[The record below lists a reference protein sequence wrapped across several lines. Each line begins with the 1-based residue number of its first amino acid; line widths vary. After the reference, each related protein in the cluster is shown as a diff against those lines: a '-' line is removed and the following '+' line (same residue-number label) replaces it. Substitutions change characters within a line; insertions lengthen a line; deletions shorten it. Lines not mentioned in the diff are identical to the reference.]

1 MSVQFARK
9 LFTTAEYH
17 QMIEAGVFNED
28 DRIELIEGEF
38 YEMSPIGPRHAAAV
52 NRLSRVLNLQISD
65 IAIVSV
71 QNPVE
76 LSRYSEPQPDITVLK
91 WRDDFYSQSHPSPS
105 DVLIAIEVSDTTQDR
120 DRGFKIP
127 VYARAGLAE
136 AWLVDLFNDCVEIY
150 LRPANGKYQDRKIIT
165 RGQAIASHS
174 IPQLQLSVDDI
185 LG

>member
-52 NRLSRVLNLQISD
+52 NRLTRVLSIQLSD
-65 IAIVSV
+65 SAIVSV

-76 LSRYSEPQPDITVLK
+76 LSLHSEPQPDITVLK
-91 WRDDFYSQSHPSPS
+91 WRDDFYSQSHPQPS

-136 AWLVDLFNDCVEIY
+136 AWLIDLFNDCIEIY
-150 LRPANGKYQDRKIIT
+150 YQPANGKYQDKKIVN
-165 RGQAIASHS
+165 RGQAIVSPS
-174 IPQLQLSVDDI
+174 VPGLQLSADEI